1 MKTMILSDLI
11 VMRRNLIQLFL
22 TCLIITIVITLAMN
36 NTLAVVG
43 GCFWRNDPAALSIF
57 YRCL

>member
-1 MKTMILSDLI
+1 MKTMILSYLI
-11 VMRRNLIQLFL
+11 VMRRNLIQLFS

-43 GCFWRNDPAALSIF
+43 G
-57 YRCL
+57 